1 MKGGHLVPARAP
13 PKTAG
18 GLPGRCRPLTEW
30 LLTGGCGL
38 ESSAAPADDGPIT
51 LGFVNGGSTEFHT
64 CLQESIAN
72 TAKSNFARLVT
83 ADSHQNAAQELSNI
97 QSMIA
102 RHVDAIIVQTVNTDA
117 LQERHRQGQEGAHS
131 DLPDLGQC
139 RSVRHPRSR
148 RRRPEGGRAKLDAD
162 WIEDDAAGREV
173 QVAVIAGAPG
183 AASDLLVG
191 GFTKGLPANAKVV
204 ANQPAMF
211 VAAKAKIVAADMIK
225 AHPRLDYAF
234 VANEEMAFAAR
245 KAFDA
250 AGGKKVK
257 IVTVNGTDEALAA
270 LKDGRFAA
278 TVSNSAKDTGELAVT
293 NVISLLRKE
302 KVEKIATTPAR
313 LVTKANADTAPL
325 YCPSDGL

>member
-1 MKGGHLVPARAP
+1 MFLPAHHRRSLVASL
-13 PKTAG
+13 AG
-18 GLPGRCRPLTEW
+18 VGL
-30 LLTGGCGL
+30 LLSGCGL

-83 ADSHQNAAQELSNI
+83 ANSHQDAAQELSNI
-97 QSMIA
+97 QAMIA

-117 LQERHRQGQEGAHS
+117 LKSDIAKAGTAHIPIFLTSVSADPSDILGAVVV
-131 DLPDLGQC
+131 DLKAVG
-139 RSVRHPRSR
+139 
-148 RRRPEGGRAKLDAD
+148 KLDAD
-162 WIEDDAAGREV
+162 WIEDDAAGRDV

-211 VAAKAKIVAADMIK
+211 VAVKAKVVAAGMIK
-225 AHPRLDYAF
+225 AHPGLDYAF

-245 KAFDA
+245 EAFDA

-302 KVEKIATTPAR
+302 EVEKIATTQAR

>member
-1 MKGGHLVPARAP
+1 VASLV
-13 PKTAG
+13 G
-18 GLPGRCRPLTEW
+18 VGL
-30 LLTGGCGL
+30 LLSGCGL

-83 ADSHQNAAQELSNI
+83 ANSHQDAAQELSNI

-102 RHVDAIIVQTVNTDA
+102 RHVDAIIVQTVNTDVLKSDIDKA
-117 LQERHRQGQEGAHS
+117 KKAHIPIFLTSVSADPSDILGAVVV
-131 DLPDLGQC
+131 DLKAVG
-139 RSVRHPRSR
+139 
-148 RRRPEGGRAKLDAD
+148 KLDAD

-225 AHPRLDYAF
+225 AHPGLDYAF

-293 NVISLLRKE
+293 NAVSLLRKE

-313 LVTKANADTAPL
+313 LVAEANADTAPL

>member
-1 MKGGHLVPARAP
+1 MSLTLPAHHRRTLVAALVG
-13 PKTAG
+13 TS
-18 GLPGRCRPLTEW
+18 
-30 LLTGGCGL
+30 LLLSGCGL
-38 ESSAAPADDGPIT
+38 ESAATPANNGPIT

-72 TAKSNFARLVT
+72 TAKYNFAKLVT
-83 ADSHQNAAQELSNI
+83 ANSHQDAAQELSNI
-97 QSMIA
+97 KDMIA

-117 LQERHRQGQEGAHS
+117 LKSDITKARSAHIPIFLTSVSADPSDILGAVVV
-131 DLPDLGQC
+131 DLKAVG
-139 RSVRHPRSR
+139 
-148 RRRPEGGRAKLDAD
+148 KLDAD

-173 QVAVIAGAPG
+173 QVGVIAGAPG

-191 GFTKGLPANAKVV
+191 GFTKGLQANVNVV

-211 VAAKAKIVAADMIK
+211 VAAKAKIVAEGMIK
-225 AHPRLDYAF
+225 AHPDLDYAF

-293 NVISLLRKE
+293 HTISLLRKE

-313 LVTKANADTAPL
+313 LITRDNADTAPL
-325 YCPSDGL
+325 YCPSDGS

>member
-1 MKGGHLVPARAP
+1 MFPPAHHRRSLVASLV
-13 PKTAG
+13 G
-18 GLPGRCRPLTEW
+18 VGF
-30 LLTGGCGL
+30 LLSGCGL

-83 ADSHQNAAQELSNI
+83 ANSHQDAAQELSNI

-102 RHVDAIIVQTVNTDA
+102 RHVDAIIVQTVNTDVLKSDIDKA
-117 LQERHRQGQEGAHS
+117 KKAHIPIFLTSVSADPSDILGAVVVN
-131 DLPDLGQC
+131 LKAVG
-139 RSVRHPRSR
+139 
-148 RRRPEGGRAKLDAD
+148 KLDAD

-225 AHPRLDYAF
+225 AHPGLDYAF

-293 NVISLLRKE
+293 NAVSLLRKE

-313 LVTKANADTAPL
+313 LVTEANADTAPL